1 MTELGQI
8 GLLIIKRIS
17 LSVER
22 MILLK
27 AEQLHV
33 VNMHVRDTLKIRGLG
48 VVENK
53 RMKQRFSREGK

>member
-1 MTELGQI
+1 MTELGQT
-8 GLLIIKRIS
+8 GLLIIERIS
-17 LSVER
+17 LSIER

-48 VVENK
+48 MAENK
-53 RMKQRFSREGK
+53 RMK